1 MSRRAASI
9 KEAAVIIS
17 WRQSEGL
24 PMRMMRI
31 VVILLQIIAA
41 ILMIAMVWGIVQGRW
56 DINYG
61 AMAIVIALVSLGIER
76 LEGRR

>member
-1 MSRRAASI
+1 
-9 KEAAVIIS
+9 
-17 WRQSEGL
+17 
-24 PMRMMRI
+24 MMRI

-41 ILMIAMVWGIVQGRW
+41 ILMIAMVWGIVHGRW

-61 AMAIVIALVSLGIER
+61 ALAIVIALVSLGIER

>member
-1 MSRRAASI
+1 M
-9 KEAAVIIS
+9 
-17 WRQSEGL
+17 
-24 PMRMMRI
+24 PMMRI

-56 DINYG
+56 DLEYG

-76 LEGRR
+76 LQGRP